1 MPSLTMPDHDLASKL
16 GRHPSSVVSK
26 RLALRIP
33 HVKPRYVWWKPQELE
48 LLKTLPEQEV
58 AQAK

>member
-1 MPSLTMPDHDLASKL
+1 MPDHDLASKL